1 MNYSFKYDR
10 DNLNDAIMQANN
22 AKAYTEPVRIN
33 IKEIN
38 SLASSV
44 TISGLNTDALNNIS
58 LELNKIDNLASILD
72 SMKIKALKQSIL
84 SGAPVTDI
92 VILDMLDMYRSRRL
106 TDKQILEISD
116 VVVEKCADNTN
127 VLNTWYSF
135 MLEIGITP
143 TNGFN
148 FAPVYAGKKK
158 DYNTGQD
165 IRVYEIQGFASGLLL
180 EEKAA
185 NSFQSVVNKIL
196 AVCPGNFNH
205 NGGHVGK
212 PGYHGAGFAVDLQ
225 TNAGMRVNY
234 QDGSDTVL
242 ICDNKSTKEV
252 SAYDV
257 FYVTSDVPFE
267 NIETGYGANLTT
279 YVKVDSNIKEQ
290 DIPESLQKYLIT
302 GGLDNVLEATN
313 VTRSVPN
320 ADNVHRT
327 SIEGTYLNFTKMLE
341 DVGFRRIG
349 VQHEDTYP
357 GYEWHHYQ
365 YNPEDEIVNTPNIVD
380 PTVLSDT
387 LNLGNNGESSLN
399 SDNGG
404 VVQTPLKEDN
414 LEIIDISRFYF
425 K

>member
-1 MNYSFKYDR
+1 MSYSFKYDR
-10 DNLNDAIMQANN
+10 DNLNDAITQANN
-22 AKAYTEPVRIN
+22 AKTYTEPVRTN
-33 IKEIN
+33 IKKIN

-44 TISGLNTDALNNIS
+44 TVSRLNTAALNNIFS
-58 LELNKIDNLASILD
+58 ELDKVDNIALILTN
-72 SMKIKALKQSIL
+72 MEIEALKQSIL
-84 SGAPVTDI
+84 SGELVTDN
-92 VILDMLDMYRSRRL
+92 ILDMLDMYRSRRL
-106 TDKQILEISD
+106 TDKQILDISNI
-116 VVVEKCADNTN
+116 VIEKCAGNTAA
-127 VLNTWYSF
+127 LNKWYDF

-148 FAPVYAGKKK
+148 FVPVYAGKKN

-180 EEKAA
+180 EEAAA
-185 NSFQSVVNKIL
+185 NAFQSVVNQLL

-205 NGGHVGK
+205 NGGYVNRK
-212 PGYHGAGFAVDLQ
+212 GYHGAGLAVDLQ

-234 QDGSDTVL
+234 QNGSDTVL
-242 ICDNKSTKEV
+242 ICDNKRTKEV

-267 NIETGYGANLTT
+267 NIGTGYGANLTT

-302 GGLDNVLEATN
+302 GGLDNVLEATD

-327 SIEGTYLNFTKMLE
+327 SIEGTYLNLTKMLE

-357 GYEWHHYQ
+357 GHEWHHYQ

-380 PTVLSDT
+380 PTIPSDT
-387 LNLGNNGESSLN
+387 VNLGNNGESSLDF
-399 SDNGG
+399 DNGG
-404 VVQTPLKEDN
+404 VVQTPLKEDD
-414 LEIIDISRFYF
+414 LIIEDISQDFI
-425 K
+425 

>member
-1 MNYSFKYDR
+1 MSYSFKYDR
-10 DNLNDAIMQANN
+10 DNLNDAITQANN
-22 AKAYTEPVRIN
+22 AKTYTEPVRTN
-33 IKEIN
+33 IKKIN

-44 TISGLNTDALNNIS
+44 TVSRLNTAALNNIFS
-58 LELNKIDNLASILD
+58 ELDKVDNLASILTN
-72 SMKIKALKQSIL
+72 MEIEALKQSIL
-84 SGAPVTDI
+84 SGELVTE
-92 VILDMLDMYRSRRL
+92 DMLDMYRSRRL
-106 TDKQILEISD
+106 TDKQILDISNI
-116 VVVEKCADNTN
+116 VIEKCAGNTAA
-127 VLNTWYSF
+127 LNKWYDF

-148 FAPVYAGKKK
+148 FVPVYAGKKTNP
-158 DYNTGQD
+158 NTEQD

-180 EEKAA
+180 EEAAA
-185 NSFQSVVNKIL
+185 NAFQSVVNQLL

-205 NGGHVGK
+205 NGGYVNRK
-212 PGYHGAGFAVDLQ
+212 GYHGAGLAVDLQ

-234 QDGSDTVL
+234 QNGSDTVL
-242 ICDNKSTKEV
+242 ICDNKSIKEV

-267 NIETGYGANLTT
+267 NIGTGYGANLTT

-302 GGLDNVLEATN
+302 GGLDNVLEATD

-327 SIEGTYLNFTKMLE
+327 SIEGTYLNLTKMLE

-357 GYEWHHYQ
+357 GHEWHHYQ

-380 PTVLSDT
+380 PTIPSDT
-387 LNLGNNGESSLN
+387 VNLGNNGESSLDF
-399 SDNGG
+399 DNGG
-404 VVQTPLKEDN
+404 VVQTPLKEDD
-414 LEIIDISRFYF
+414 LIIEDISQDFI
-425 K
+425 

>member
-1 MNYSFKYDR
+1 MNMSYSFKYNI
-10 DNLNDAIMQANN
+10 DNLNDAITQANN
-22 AKAYTEPVRIN
+22 AKTYTEPVRTN
-33 IKEIN
+33 IKKIN
-38 SLASSV
+38 SLACSV
-44 TISGLNTDALNNIS
+44 TVSRLNTAALNNIFS
-58 LELNKIDNLASILD
+58 ELDKVDNIALILTN
-72 SMKIKALKQSIL
+72 MEIEALKQSIL
-84 SGAPVTDI
+84 SGELVDDI
-92 VILDMLDMYRSRRL
+92 RNMYSNENL
-106 TDKQILEISD
+106 TDKEILGISD
-116 VVVEKCADNTN
+116 VVIKKCAGNTAA
-127 VLNTWYSF
+127 LNKWYYF

-148 FAPVYAGKKK
+148 FVPVYAGKKN

-180 EEKAA
+180 EEAAA
-185 NSFQSVVNKIL
+185 NAFQSVVNQLL

-205 NGGHVGK
+205 NGGYVNK
-212 PGYHGAGFAVDLQ
+212 KGYHGAGLAVDLQ

-234 QDGSDTVL
+234 QNGSDTVL
-242 ICDNKSTKEV
+242 ICDNKRTKEV

-267 NIETGYGANLTT
+267 NIGTGYGANLTT

-302 GGLDNVLEATN
+302 GGLDNVLEATD

-327 SIEGTYLNFTKMLE
+327 SIEGTYLNLTKMLE

-357 GYEWHHYQ
+357 GHEWHHYQ

-380 PTVLSDT
+380 PTIPSDT
-387 LNLGNNGESSLN
+387 VNLGNNGESSLDF
-399 SDNGG
+399 DNGG
-404 VVQTPLKEDN
+404 VVQTPLKEDD
-414 LEIIDISRFYF
+414 LIIEDISQDFI
-425 K
+425 

>member
-44 TISGLNTDALNNIS
+44 TISSLNTDALNNIS

-92 VILDMLDMYRSRRL
+92 AILDMLDMYRSRRL

-148 FAPVYAGKKK
+148 FVPVYAGKKTNP
-158 DYNTGQD
+158 NTEQD

-180 EEKAA
+180 EEAAA
-185 NSFQSVVNKIL
+185 NSFQSVVNQLL

-205 NGGHVGK
+205 NGGYVNK
-212 PGYHGAGFAVDLQ
+212 KGYHGAGLAVDLQ

-234 QDGSDTVL
+234 QNGSDTVL
-242 ICDNKSTKEV
+242 ICDNKRTKEV

-267 NIETGYGANLTT
+267 NIGTGYGANLTT

-302 GGLDNVLEATN
+302 GGLDNVLEATD

-327 SIEGTYLNFTKMLE
+327 SIEGTYLNLTKMLE

-357 GYEWHHYQ
+357 GHEWHHYQ

-380 PTVLSDT
+380 PTIPSDT
-387 LNLGNNGESSLN
+387 VNLGNNGESSLDF
-399 SDNGG
+399 DNGG
-404 VVQTPLKEDN
+404 VVQTPLKEDD
-414 LEIIDISRFYF
+414 LIIEDIYQDFI
-425 K
+425 